1 MPSHAVLST
10 QWPTALSSTPAGCAA
25 DGEHALIVA
34 YSVVADATDNRCL
47 RPMME
52 AARDSLQVGSPL
64 WTSWPVG
71 YSNGEHTAALAAR
84 GVLAH
89 IPANRAVDSQ
99 DDGRLFDGAAFHY
112 EKGSATLT
120 CPAGRTLTRRQLSRE
135 DATVIYHAR
144 PEGCGLC
151 PLKSTVRPT
160 NPLPGARPLHEEALP
175 RKHARATP
183 EAMRRR
189 RCTVDI
195 RWRA

>member
-25 DGEHALIVA
+25 DGERALIVA

-47 RPMME
+47 RPMVE

-99 DDGRLFDGAAFHY
+99 DEGSDEMATGALIWNLKRAIRVL
-112 EKGSATLT
+112 GT
-120 CPAGRTLTRRQLSRE
+120 GQLSSGWLRRSRSP
-135 DATVIYHAR
+135 AKTTT
-144 PEGCGLC
+144 
-151 PLKSTVRPT
+151 PLT
-160 NPLPGARPLHEEALP
+160 G
-175 RKHARATP
+175 
-183 EAMRRR
+183 
-189 RCTVDI
+189 RC
-195 RWRA
+195 